1 MKLRRLV
8 AIGMTVALS
17 ATMFS
22 GVSVYADNSDP
33 EPFKIGFPW
42 DTANTDPT
50 WISIYNNVKAA
61 VESAGGE
68 LVNVVTDNSADGLID
83 NISELISRDVDG
95 ILFMPASDS
104 MLPAV
109 DAMCADAGVYW
120 GTMFRTIS
128 DDDIREAMYDSEWYA
143 GGCNEDDETCSS
155 NIVKSMA
162 DMGVTDLG
170 VINIAK
176 GDTSSDLRDKGAAEG
191 AEEAGV
197 NILNTTYDISVTT
210 DMTKTI
216 ESYIAA
222 YPEMNGILVLG
233 TYCGGAIPT
242 IEKALADHDKAGDIK
257 VGRIDF
263 ETTLGD
269 YLKEGTFNVSYGGQ
283 QQIDPLVSA
292 VILVN
297 KVIGTPIVEDGPTNI
312 ITPYLELTTAEEA
325 DQFNEYFLGD
335 DAVYTADEIK
345 DKMIKFYNPDIDMDY
360 MNDLI
365 STFSIAD
372 VVERHSK

>member
-95 ILFMPASDS
+95 ILFMPASDY

>member
-242 IEKALADHDKAGDIK
+242 IEKALADHDKASDIK